1 MPSQAKELMKKV
13 CVLVLVLLTI
23 MGKRLGFDDAAR
35 AAAANNHRTEVQGGV
50 FNDATTQ
57 CC

>member
-13 CVLVLVLLTI
+13 CVLVLVLLRI
-23 MGKRLGFDDAAR
+23 MGKKPEFDDAAR

-50 FNDATTQ
+50 LNDATTQ